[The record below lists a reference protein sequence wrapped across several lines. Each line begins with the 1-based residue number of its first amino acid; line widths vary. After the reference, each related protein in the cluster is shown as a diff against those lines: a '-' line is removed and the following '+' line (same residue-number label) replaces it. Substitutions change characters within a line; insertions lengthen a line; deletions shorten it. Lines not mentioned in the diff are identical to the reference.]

1 MCILVCVANLDFC
14 KGTGRPAERRGV
26 GASEMEFFGFFK
38 AEVKARGKSC
48 GSLRQNLRGQA
59 GGRSVMVADHAVE
72 HFSDIVHDR
81 LIHGDAGVKAEAFA
95 VCSFAEPIVFL
106 Q

>member
-1 MCILVCVANLDFC
+1 
-14 KGTGRPAERRGV
+14 
-26 GASEMEFFGFFK
+26 
-38 AEVKARGKSC
+38 
-48 GSLRQNLRGQA
+48 
-59 GGRSVMVADHAVE
+59 MVADHAVE

>member
-1 MCILVCVANLDFC
+1 
-14 KGTGRPAERRGV
+14 
-26 GASEMEFFGFFK
+26 MEFFGFFK
-38 AEVKARGKSC
+38 VEAEARGPS
-48 GSLRQNLRGQA
+48 GSLCQNLSGQA
-59 GGRSVMVADHAVE
+59 GGRGIMVADHAVE